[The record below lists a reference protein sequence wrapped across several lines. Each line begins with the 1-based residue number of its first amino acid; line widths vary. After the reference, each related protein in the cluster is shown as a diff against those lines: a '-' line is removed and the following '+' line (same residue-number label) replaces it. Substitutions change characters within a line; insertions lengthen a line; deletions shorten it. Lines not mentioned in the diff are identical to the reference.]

1 MLPSFTKGCSMT
13 LSFTRVFL
21 GPLKLAVLDLAG
33 TVVDFGSRAPAGA
46 FVELFAREG
55 IRISET
61 DARGPMGMHKR
72 DHIAAICA
80 LPQVVGQWQSKHDR
94 PVSENDVQALYDRF
108 IPMQIEVL
116 PDYTDP
122 VPGAAEA
129 IGALRARGLRI
140 GFTTGYS
147 RDMMD
152 IVLSAAARY
161 GIIADTAV
169 CGSDV
174 PTGRPAPWMALECA
188 RRTGIYPPA
197 ACIKFGDT
205 IVDVEAGRNAGMWSI
220 GAAISGNMTGL
231 SLADWEALPKN
242 ERQGFRAKAKRA
254 MHAVGAHA
262 VIDSVRDLPSIVDRI
277 NAIMKE
283 GGGPESKPY
292 S

>member
-1 MLPSFTKGCSMT
+1 MMLSCTPLFK
-13 LSFTRVFL
+13 

-80 LPQVVGQWQSKHDR
+80 LPGVAQQWEAKHDR
-94 PVSENDVQALYDRF
+94 PVADSAIQSLYETF
-108 IPMQIEVL
+108 IPLQMDVL

-122 VPGAAEA
+122 VPGAVEA
-129 IGALRARGLRI
+129 IGALRSRGLQI
-140 GFTTGYS
+140 AFTTGYS

-152 IVLSAAARY
+152 IVLNAAARF
-161 GIIADTAV
+161 GLIADTAV
-169 CGSDV
+169 CGTDV
-174 PTGRPAPWMALECA
+174 PAGRPAPWMALECA
-188 RRTGIYPPA
+188 RRSGIYPPA

-205 IVDVEAGRNAGMWSI
+205 LVDVQAGRNAGMWSI

-231 SLADWEALPKN
+231 SQADWNALPEN
-242 ERQGFRAKAKRA
+242 ERQTYRDAAMQAMRAA
-254 MHAVGAHA
+254 GAHA
-262 VIDSVRDLPSIVDRI
+262 VIDSICGLPDLVDRI
-277 NAIMKE
+277 NRILQE
-283 GGGPESKPY
+283 GGGPDSNTAA
-292 S
+292 

>member
-1 MLPSFTKGCSMT
+1 MKGGWMIFSYT
-13 LSFTRVFL
+13 HRFR

-55 IRISET
+55 IRVSEV
-61 DARGPMGMHKR
+61 DVRGPMGMHKR

-80 LPQVVGQWQSKHDR
+80 LPAVAAQWQAKRGGAVGD
-94 PVSENDVQALYDRF
+94 NDIQALYEAF

-147 RDMMD
+147 RDMMN
-152 IVLSAAARY
+152 IVLNAAARY
-161 GIIADTAV
+161 GVIADTAV
-169 CGSDV
+169 CGTDV

-188 RRTGIYPPA
+188 RRTGIYPPV

-262 VIDSVRDLPSIVDRI
+262 VIDSVRDLPAIVDRI
-277 NAIMKE
+277 NTIMQK
-283 GGGPESKPY
+283 GGGPESEPV